1 MSEERPASNDSDNA
15 LYAGAIATAA
25 IALLPYVNVFI
36 LPAYVIGAFVA
47 VWCATQ
53 ARGRTLSSKE
63 GAKLG
68 FLSTFLGALCAA
80 VLVDL
85 VWLFFDYQ
93 LWSKQNSD
101 LILAIA
107 GSFAGPVTLDAM
119 RDQFAQQALKPF
131 QWYIFLFQLIG
142 NAIFCGICGTLSGLL
157 AAKIF
162 RPRSP

>member
-1 MSEERPASNDSDNA
+1 
-15 LYAGAIATAA
+15 
-25 IALLPYVNVFI
+25 
-36 LPAYVIGAFVA
+36 
-47 VWCATQ
+47 
-53 ARGRTLSSKE
+53 
-63 GAKLG
+63 
-68 FLSTFLGALCAA
+68 LCAA

-142 NAIFCGICGTLSGLL
+142 NAVFCGICGTLSGLL
-157 AAKIF
+157 AVKIF